1 MEFSQ
6 GFLSKL
12 LESAVTY
19 YNTDNDVYQLP
30 DKHQSVESAID
41 SFSEALIFEAHKSMQ
56 QEITSHDLPILHAI
70 NLDSKNPGI
79 IFAQTENKSK
89 FKVHKKANPK
99 PKKEKTQ
106 EQIEAELEKAAK
118 RKQEQDAKKEERE
131 KQKKLEKDEKEVLKQ
146 TKSVVK
152 DLKKKTSKSGKIAKR
167 LTQKA
172 TKANNRLS
180 KKKNPSQE
188 LKDEVEQINNQAEEA
203 MNEYKNLNQELEQ
216 LEEQVE
222 NKESE
227 INQRKEKKIKEKEN
241 RMKAREEKKLKAQ
254 KKKEEKEKKIAEK
267 IDENDMNIYDELF
280 DLAMEAQ
287 NKIENSEDLDEQLE
301 NSEVTLDKVKLYES
315 PLPYQRH
322 INALELSQPNPAL
335 IPALLKGKAVEGDAF
350 IKLFHGPP
358 GTGKTYRLMQEL
370 LTLIDNKK
378 HFKIL
383 VCAPSNI
390 ATINMYKR
398 AVNLGI
404 KGSLVISSNR
414 VPEDLDLEENDI
426 ENHQVIFSTISMR
439 FGSKLRN
446 IDFSTILMDEA
457 AQCQEA
463 WVWGLLRPELKYIY
477 MAGDPHQLP
486 ALVSDNGVSLNHGR
500 SMMERLIELG
510 YPSELLDTQRRMHP
524 DIVAFSNA
532 RYYQG
537 KLKTDYQGVDLDIEH
552 IEIMDVDGQEER
564 IGTSYSNIKEAES
577 VIETYHELKEDFE
590 DVIIISPYQAHIN
603 TLRELDPSLE
613 IHTVDSFQ
621 GREADAVILSTV
633 RTTNLGFWS
642 DYRRLNVA
650 MTRAKH
656 VLRIIGN
663 VNAWQK
669 HQGPLK
675 DLWDF
680 FPINNDVEVS
690 VI

>member
-30 DKHQSVESAID
+30 DKHQNVESAID

-79 IFAQTENKSK
+79 IFGQTENKSK

-118 RKQEQDAKKEERE
+118 RKEEQAAKKEERE
-131 KQKKLEKDEKEVLKQ
+131 KQKKLEKEEKEVLKQ

-152 DLKKKTSKSGKIAKR
+152 DLKKKTLKSGKVADR

-180 KKKNPSQE
+180 KKKSPSQE

-203 MNEYKNLNQELEQ
+203 MTEYKNLNKELEQ
-216 LEEQVE
+216 LEEQVS
-222 NKESE
+222 NKEDE
-227 INQRKEKKIKEKEN
+227 INQRKEKKLQEKEN

-287 NKIENSEDLDEQLE
+287 NKIENSEEAE

-370 LTLIDNKK
+370 LTLVDNKK

-398 AVNLGI
+398 AISLGI
-404 KGSLVISSNR
+404 EGSLVISSNR
-414 VPEDLDLEENDI
+414 VPEDLDLENNDI

-486 ALVSDNGVSLNHGR
+486 ALVSDHGVSLNHGR

-524 DIVAFSNA
+524 YIVAFSNA

-537 KLKTDYQGVDLDIEH
+537 KLKTDYQGLDLDIEN
-552 IEIMDVDGQEER
+552 IEIMDVEGQEER

-577 VIETYHELKEDFE
+577 VIETYRELKEYFE

-603 TLRELDPSLE
+603 TLRELDPSVE

-680 FPINNDVEVS
+680 FPIDNNIEVS

>member
-19 YNTDNDVYQLP
+19 YNTENDVYQLP
-30 DKHQSVESAID
+30 NKHQNVESAID
-41 SFSEALIFEAHKSMQ
+41 SFSEALIFEAHNSMN
-56 QEITSHDLPILHAI
+56 QEITTNDLPILHAI

-79 IFAQTENKSK
+79 IFAQNENKTK

-99 PKKEKTQ
+99 PKKEKTK

-118 RKQEQDAKKEERE
+118 REEERAAKKKE
-131 KQKKLEKDEKEVLKQ
+131 KQKQKELEKEEKEVLKQ
-146 TKSVVK
+146 TKSGVK
-152 DLKKKTSKSGKIAKR
+152 DLKKKTSKAGKVAEK

-188 LKDEVEQINNQAEEA
+188 LKDEVEEINSHADEA
-203 MNEYKNLNQELEQ
+203 MTEYKNLNQELEQ

-222 NKESE
+222 NKENE
-227 INQRKEKKIKEKEN
+227 INQKKEQKIQEKEN

-254 KKKEEKEKKIAEK
+254 KKKEEREKQIAEK

-287 NKIENSEDLDEQLE
+287 NKIDNLEEQLE
-301 NSEVTLDKVKLYES
+301 NSEVSLDKVKLYES

-322 INALELSQPNPAL
+322 INALELSQPNQIL
-335 IPALLKGKAVEGDAF
+335 IPALLEGKTIEGDGF

-370 LTLIDNKK
+370 LTLINDKN

-398 AVNLGI
+398 ATSLGI
-404 KGSLVISSNR
+404 KASLVISSNR
-414 VPEDLDLEENDI
+414 IPDELELENNI
-426 ENHQVIFSTISMR
+426 EEHQIIFSTISMR

-446 IDFSTILMDEA
+446 VNFSTVIMDEA

-486 ALVSDNGVSLNHGR
+486 ALVSDHGVSLNHGR
-500 SMMERLIELG
+500 SMMERLISLG

-524 DIVAFSNA
+524 DIIAFSNA
-532 RYYQG
+532 KYYQG
-537 KLKTDYQGVDLDIEH
+537 KLKTDYQGTKIDIEH
-552 IEIMDVDGQEER
+552 IEIMDVEGTEKR
-564 IGTSYSNIKEAES
+564 KGTSYTNLEEAS
-577 VIETYHELKEDFE
+577 CVIETYNELKEDFE
-590 DVIIISPYQAHIN
+590 NVIVISPYQAHIN
-603 TLRELDPSLE
+603 TLRELDPSME

-633 RTTNLGFWS
+633 RTTNLGFWN

-663 VNAWQK
+663 VNAWQN
-669 HQGPLK
+669 HPGPLK

-680 FPINNDVEVS
+680 FPIDNNVEVS